1 MRNILLIIFS
11 ACCFSTFAQSEKFV
25 GNYNLSIETENAS
38 FTYTIILQQDG
49 TFIFHAYSNNR
60 QAIPPESNTYGK
72 GTWTSEKNII
82 TFYATPNIDF
92 NEKHTLDFNNS
103 KARIIRKSPRDKSDK
118 AVKTRLQFYKSDIF
132 WMQGKELLKQ

>member
-1 MRNILLIIFS
+1 MKKILLVILS
-11 ACCFSTFAQSEKFV
+11 AFCFSTFAQSEKLD

-38 FTYTIILQQDG
+38 FTYTLILQQDG
-49 TFIFHAYSNNR
+49 TFIFHSYTNNK

-82 TFYATPNIDF
+82 TFSANPNTDF

-103 KARIIRKSPRDKSDK
+103 KARFISKSPRDKSDK
-118 AVKTRLQFYKSDIF
+118 VVKTRLQFYKSDIF